1 MTVGIVGLGLIGGSI
16 GLALREP
23 GRTIIGYDVSP
34 ESVKTAK
41 DRFCIDHDAELAEV
55 AMADVVFVAVPPAHV
70 VATLATV
77 ASLKGPQSVITDCT
91 SAKAEVNAWS
101 IEAKDPQF
109 VIAHPMAGHEKS
121 GAAYA
126 SAWMFRG
133 AKWIVSPQKWT
144 SPAAIKSLEELI
156 KAMGAAPIRMD
167 AEEHDRQIAR
177 VSHLPHA
184 MAAVLVL
191 LQNGPRDVDVAG
203 GSWRDLTRVAGVD
216 PDLWSQIF
224 MANRTEISIA
234 LTEAQAKLAELQVDL
249 DTGNAP
255 GVRNFFDQARAAK
268 KRSE

>member
-1 MTVGIVGLGLIGGSI
+1 MTIGIVGLGLIGGSI

-23 GRTIIGYDVSP
+23 GRKIIGYDVNA

-41 DRFCIDHDAELAEV
+41 DRFCIDTFAVLAEV
-55 AMADVVFVAVPPAHV
+55 AKADVVFVAVPPSHV
-70 VATLATV
+70 ISTLTELSALKDPHTV
-77 ASLKGPQSVITDCT
+77 VTDCT

-101 IEAKDPQF
+101 LEAKDPHF

-144 SPAAIKSLEELI
+144 ATLATKSLEDLI
-156 KAMGAAPIRMD
+156 KAMGATPVRME

-184 MAAVLVL
+184 MAALLVL
-191 LQNGPRDVDVAG
+191 LQNGPREVEVAG

-216 PDLWSQIF
+216 PDLWTQIF

-234 LTEAQAKLAELQVDL
+234 LEEAQSKLAVLKEDL
-249 DTGNAP
+249 DSGNAA
-255 GVRNFFDQARAAK
+255 GVRTFFEQARAAK
-268 KRSE
+268 LRSE